1 MAELNG
7 GGETGGGEN
16 EGGSDNPSQGTSQDF
31 SGLQNSI
38 NNQTQAINNQT
49 NAIEGTTQAVEE
61 TNDFLK
67 DTTVDDSQFDM
78 PTVQVNDPTA
88 NFFDTMFTGIYNAV
102 TTNEDK
108 TINISLLGNNITVNS
123 ADFDFL
129 QGNSWSLIR
138 IILSAMWTI
147 GIGLYI
153 LKDIRKMI
161 DKIKDGNIENVTNND
176 IKADIV

>member
-1 MAELNG
+1 M
-7 GGETGGGEN
+7 
-16 EGGSDNPSQGTSQDF
+16 
-31 SGLQNSI
+31 QNSI
-38 NNQTQAINNQT
+38 NGTTQAINNQT

-67 DTTVDDSQFDM
+67 DNTVDDTQFDM
-78 PTVQVNDPTA
+78 PTVEVSDPTA

-102 TTNEDK
+102 TTDADK
-108 TINISLLGNNITVNS
+108 TINVELLGNSFTINS
-123 ADFDFL
+123 ADFNFL
-129 QGNSWSLIR
+129 QGSAWSLIR
-138 IILSAMWTI
+138 IILNAMWVI

-161 DKIKDGNIENVTNND
+161 DKIKDGNIENVTNDD

>member
-1 MAELNG
+1 MNS
-7 GGETGGGEN
+7 GGETEGGEN
-16 EGGSDNPSQGTSQDF
+16 EGGSNNSSEGSTQDF

-38 NNQTQAINNQT
+38 NNTTTAINNQT
-49 NAIEGTTQAVEE
+49 NAINGTTQAVEE

-67 DTTVDDSQFDM
+67 DTTVDDTQFDM
-78 PTVQVNDPTA
+78 PTVEVNDPTA

-102 TTNEDK
+102 TTDEDK
-108 TINISLLGNNITVNS
+108 TINIPLLGNNITVNS

-129 QGNSWSLIR
+129 QGSSWSLIR

-161 DKIKDGNIENVTNND
+161 DKIKDGNIENVANDD